1 MPDVTLNEYSNV
13 DSSDE
18 DISYDRLFE
27 TPPHIPVER
36 VSLTSEEPDL
46 EFVFDNV
53 IDVEKLEEV
62 GDKTNLP
69 RHHRRWKQATKGKVK
84 GQIDLNDEND
94 NENLDETSDKQAIRE
109 HRRRGRKIDE
119 YNRVNETGNEI
130 LDDSSDQ
137 KKRKNHQSK
146 KKNYVDGK
154 LDEID
159 ETLNDSSDRIR
170 RKHRRRRKDIE
181 VDDSIEADE
190 IRNENRDE
198 LLEKKIRR
206 EHRGKKMKIHNEK
219 ENIGNEGFENIR
231 QSDDE
236 GHIRK
241 IRKENEQRRGKLSRY
256 EIEEDERLGEDIVVE
271 NADDETKNRE
281 LRGERHRR
289 EKTYKNGGNDGDI
302 TQILDEFQEKDVISK
317 KPKTK
322 KFLSNNIKD
331 HAIDGRDKSNSD
343 YDGMTADDTF
353 DIHVFNS
360 DDECFKGE
368 KYKLKTEQ
376 RGKLKSKINVDYIAG
391 NMDANGNG
399 ALNNKKTD
407 KHFDDLDE
415 NPEDAIFDI
424 VEISEDRPERGYI
437 EMKNADKREQYVNE
451 GGVIRIDEGIS
462 KTKLTKN
469 VLKNQKRVRKKK
481 KESEE
486 PSFDSLPSIHDTLAK
501 ILPKDKFKL
510 LDKLKTKLTPEEEKN
525 EETDSTTLD
534 LKTITDDEGELSNI
548 ILISAL
554 TRPKSASAEC
564 FIVPTFPRIL
574 RRISSLPNIT
584 DIDQQHI
591 DLAFPPEIVP
601 CQTCGEQKPESDHI
615 CLPKFKI
622 RFKAKKTKGYLYM
635 FI

>member
-198 LLEKKIRR
+198 LLEKRIRR
-206 EHRGKKMKIHNEK
+206 EQRGKKMKIHNEK

-256 EIEEDERLGEDIVVE
+256 EIEDDERLGEDIVVE

-322 KFLSNNIKD
+322 KFLSK
-331 HAIDGRDKSNSD
+331 
-343 YDGMTADDTF
+343 
-353 DIHVFNS
+353 V
-360 DDECFKGE
+360 
-368 KYKLKTEQ
+368 
-376 RGKLKSKINVDYIAG
+376 
-391 NMDANGNG
+391 
-399 ALNNKKTD
+399 
-407 KHFDDLDE
+407 
-415 NPEDAIFDI
+415 
-424 VEISEDRPERGYI
+424 
-437 EMKNADKREQYVNE
+437 
-451 GGVIRIDEGIS
+451 
-462 KTKLTKN
+462 
-469 VLKNQKRVRKKK
+469 
-481 KESEE
+481 
-486 PSFDSLPSIHDTLAK
+486 
-501 ILPKDKFKL
+501 
-510 LDKLKTKLTPEEEKN
+510 
-525 EETDSTTLD
+525 
-534 LKTITDDEGELSNI
+534 
-548 ILISAL
+548 
-554 TRPKSASAEC
+554 
-564 FIVPTFPRIL
+564 
-574 RRISSLPNIT
+574 
-584 DIDQQHI
+584 
-591 DLAFPPEIVP
+591 
-601 CQTCGEQKPESDHI
+601 
-615 CLPKFKI
+615 
-622 RFKAKKTKGYLYM
+622 
-635 FI
+635 